1 MAKQGVW
8 GDHIEEEIVASTTQE
23 LEAFVRESLLRGL
36 GKPDIEQ
43 AMLQAGWTVDQA
55 KSALRAF
62 ADVPFAVPV
71 PRPQPSL
78 SAAETFKYLLLFT
91 TLYLSAYHLGSL
103 FFTFI
108 DRGLPDPADRFTEQ
122 WARDSMRWAT
132 ASLVIAFPIFLFIS
146 RHIQSAIA
154 RDPIKRLS
162 PIRRW
167 LTYLTLFIAAS
178 ILIGDLTTLVYN
190 FLGGELTIRFILKVL
205 VVGAIAGT
213 VFGYYLGDV
222 SREERQ

>member
-1 MAKQGVW
+1 
-8 GDHIEEEIVASTTQE
+8 
-23 LEAFVRESLLRGL
+23 
-36 GKPDIEQ
+36 
-43 AMLQAGWTVDQA
+43 
-55 KSALRAF
+55 
-62 ADVPFAVPV
+62 
-71 PRPQPSL
+71 
-78 SAAETFKYLLLFT
+78 
-91 TLYLSAYHLGSL
+91 
-103 FFTFI
+103 
-108 DRGLPDPADRFTEQ
+108 
-122 WARDSMRWAT
+122 MRWAT

-146 RHIQSAIA
+146 RHIQLAIA

-190 FLGGELTIRFILKVL
+190 LLGGELTIRFILKVL

-222 SREERQ
+222 RREERQ